1 MARRATSVIVQHT
14 TARPGRS
21 DRPVSMLMFNQR
33 MFNMK
38 ACRPDTPPRSEKA
51 DRLLI

>member
-1 MARRATSVIVQHT
+1 MARRVTSFIVQHT

-21 DRPVSMLMFNQR
+21 HRLLSMLMFHQR

>member
-14 TARPGRS
+14 AARPSRR
-21 DRPVSMLMFNQR
+21 DRLLSMLMSHQR
-33 MFNMK
+33 MLNMK

>member
-1 MARRATSVIVQHT
+1 MARRVTSVIVQHT

-21 DRPVSMLMFNQR
+21 DRLVSMLMSHQR

>member
-1 MARRATSVIVQHT
+1 MTRRATSVIVQHT
-14 TARPGRS
+14 TARPGHSHRLL
-21 DRPVSMLMFNQR
+21 SMLMSHQQ